1 MRRTENTI
9 FTNMCMVYDG
19 EGNVLVQNR
28 LNPDWSGIV
37 FPGGHVEAGES
48 FYDAAVREVFEETGL
63 TVSELQM
70 CGIKDWFRDD
80 GTRYVVLLY
89 KTDKFEGELASSDEG
104 EVMWIPLAKMQG
116 MEIPES
122 MKTMLKVFLEDNLSE
137 QFFYK
142 EDGKWIE
149 VLK

>member
-28 LNPDWSGIV
+28 LNPDWPGIV

-89 KTDKFEGELASSDEG
+89 KTDKFEGELTSSDEG
-104 EVMWIPLAKMQG
+104 EVMWIPLAKLQDT
-116 MEIPES
+116 ETPES

-142 EDGKWIE
+142 DDGKWIE

>member
-28 LNPDWSGIV
+28 LNPDWPGIV
-37 FPGGHVEAGES
+37 FPSGHVEAGES

-89 KTDKFEGELASSDEG
+89 KTDKFEGELTSSDEG

-116 MEIPES
+116 MEITES